1 MRFQSIR
8 SRIVTAIP
16 QLSLIKSA
24 CVAGGL
30 VLAAFS
36 QAQWQDPL
44 ETPSLV
50 THRAHESLLLDITR
64 AGDRLVAV
72 GAHGHIIYSDDSGQ
86 SWEQSHAPSSTTLT
100 AVYFPN
106 EQSGWAV
113 GHDGLILKS
122 QDAGENWVK
131 QFDGYS
137 ANKAIVKGAQSL
149 KSEALAALQM
159 AEDSDDP
166 TMIED
171 AEMTLENVTFALE
184 DAQYDESTGS
194 TKPFLDVWFHD
205 ENSGFAVG
213 AYGMAFH
220 TSDGGKSWVDWSANL
235 ENDGRLHINGLTELS
250 SGSLML
256 VGEQGL
262 VLRSDDLGKSWKE
275 FPSPYDGS
283 YFGIMSAGNNVF
295 MYGLRSNLY
304 KLVDGEMNWER
315 ILIDSEQTLM
325 SGTET
330 SNHQLVLVGN
340 GGTYIQLDPKSGT
353 SESLILPGRKASA
366 AAVEAP
372 DGSVVTVGEAGVNRI
387 DRRGAIIEENITMF
401 KEGL

>member
-16 QLSLIKSA
+16 QLSFIKSA

-30 VLAAFS
+30 VFAVFS

-72 GAHGHIIYSDDSGQ
+72 GAHGHILYSDDSGQ
-86 SWEQSHAPSSTTLT
+86 SWEQSHTPASITLT

-113 GHDGLILKS
+113 GHDGLILNT

-131 QFDGYS
+131 QFDGYA
-137 ANKAIVKGAQSL
+137 ANKAIVKGAESL
-149 KSEALAALQM
+149 KDQALSALQA
-159 AEDSDDP
+159 AEEGEDL
-166 TMIED
+166 TIIED

-194 TKPFLDVWFHD
+194 TKPFLDVWFQNA
-205 ENSGFAVG
+205 NSGFAVG

-220 TSDGGKSWVDWSANL
+220 TSDGGNSWVDWSANL
-235 ENDGRLHINGLTELS
+235 ENEGRLHINGLTELS

-256 VGEQGL
+256 IGEQGL
-262 VLRSDDLGKSWKE
+262 VLRSDDMGNSWQE
-275 FPSPYDGS
+275 FSSPYDGS
-283 YFGIMSAGNNVF
+283 YFGIMSAGNNIF

-315 ILIDSEQTLM
+315 IRVDSEQTLM

-330 SNHQLVLVGN
+330 SNDQIVLVGN
-340 GGTYIQLDPKSGT
+340 GGTYIQLDPNSGKSK
-353 SESLILPGRKASA
+353 SIILQGRKTSA
-366 AAVEAP
+366 ASVEAP
-372 DGSVVTVGEAGVNRI
+372 DGTIVTVGEAGITRI
-387 DRRGAIIEENITMF
+387 DSSGVIIKENITMI
-401 KEGL
+401 KGGL